1 MCLTGIHGQIYMAW
15 TVKKEKK
22 KNKTEELSKML
33 EVQLEGIC

>member
-22 KNKTEELSKML
+22 NKTEELSKML